1 MLYVWAALV
10 IALDQLS
17 KYLIKTQMEIGQSI
31 PVFGELL
38 RITSHRNPGAAWGLL
53 AGQRWLFVV
62 IALAVVIGVIYYA
75 RRVQSG
81 FVRAA
86 LPLLMGGAIGN
97 LIDRIAYGEV
107 VDFLDVRVIN
117 YPIFNVADSAIVIA
131 VGLILLDTWLE
142 FRREQVSKG

>member
-1 MLYVWAALV
+1 MLYIWAALV

-31 PVFGELL
+31 PVFGDLL
-38 RITSHRNPGAAWGLL
+38 RITSHRNQGAAWGMLS
-53 AGQRWLFVV
+53 GQRWLFVV
-62 IALAVVIGVIYYA
+62 IAVAVVIGVIYYA
-75 RRVQSG
+75 RRAQSG
-81 FVRAA
+81 LVRAA
-86 LPLLMGGAIGN
+86 LPLLMGGAAGN